1 MEKENA
7 RYTMEIYSL
16 RFSMNLFQDIVDK
29 PIKIDFLD
37 NLLIV
42 TRVVLCTV
50 GVSKIQ
56 VYVAVQSMQVYIHV
70 F

>member
-1 MEKENA
+1 
-7 RYTMEIYSL
+7 MEIYSL

-29 PIKIDFLD
+29 PIKKDFLD

-56 VYVAVQSMQVYIHV
+56 VYVAVKSMQVYIHV

>member
-1 MEKENA
+1 
-7 RYTMEIYSL
+7 
-16 RFSMNLFQDIVDK
+16 MNLFQDIVDK

>member
-29 PIKIDFLD
+29 PIKKDFLD

-56 VYVAVQSMQVYIHV
+56 VYVAVKSMQVYIHV

>member
-56 VYVAVQSMQVYIHV
+56 VYVAVKSMQVYIHV